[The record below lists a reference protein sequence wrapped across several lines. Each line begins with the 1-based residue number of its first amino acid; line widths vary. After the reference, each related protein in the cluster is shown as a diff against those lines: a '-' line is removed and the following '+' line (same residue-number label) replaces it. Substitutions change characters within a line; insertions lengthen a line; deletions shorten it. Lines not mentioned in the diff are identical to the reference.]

1 MNAQKSVAFQYT
13 SNEIAEREITD
24 SLIDH
29 LLQTYSKIYLMVVL
43 QKHYHE
49 GQDYDKD
56 THYILFLFSIVLE
69 FIASIIRGKE
79 MSYVNWIQ
87 RKKNINICRQYN
99 SLCRKYKRMYKSFKI
114 FIYLAVPG
122 LKYSMWDLVL

>member
-49 GQDYDKD
+49 GQTHD
-56 THYILFLFSIVLE
+56 TDFYVHLVFSNLAKFLFV
-69 FIASIIRGKE
+69 
-79 MSYVNWIQ
+79 
-87 RKKNINICRQYN
+87 
-99 SLCRKYKRMYKSFKI
+99 
-114 FIYLAVPG
+114 
-122 LKYSMWDLVL
+122 